1 MVKTR
6 IRIGMVETL
15 STDFY
20 HLKILHL
27 SEWANAIVL
36 RLYLAQWVCGR
47 QESESLTIADDYVD
61 LFIVI
66 YLSSSLKYAKRT
78 WIGKGAKIIAFKD
91 TVLPLS
97 Q

>member
-1 MVKTR
+1 M
-6 IRIGMVETL
+6 
-15 STDFY
+15 
-20 HLKILHL
+20 
-27 SEWANAIVL
+27 L
-36 RLYLAQWVCGR
+36 RLYLACGR

-66 YLSSSLKYAKRT
+66 YLSSSLKCAKRT